1 MLIFGSFQ
9 EPIKY
14 KSSLR
19 RNKRKGDNVMVTIH
33 DVAAR
38 SGVSI
43 ATVSNVINKT
53 KKVSPETESRVR
65 EAMKEL
71 NYVPN
76 VIAKSLKTN
85 NYKSIGVIAEDI
97 SSFSTPPIIDAIG
110 NFLSS
115 QGYMVNLCNLRTYS
129 HSQYDTA
136 LLQSSLNT
144 LAASRT
150 SGIIYIGANSSNVE
164 NIRHLINLPAI
175 YAYTTA
181 GAEGHTIN
189 YDDFNA
195 AKMAAKLFLSHH
207 HKRIAIITGD
217 LGQEFVHQR
226 IMGFRSAMDEERIP
240 LPPGYIVVGNWDYT
254 LAHEQAL
261 KLLSLSPRPTAI
273 FAMND
278 PMACAVLA
286 AARRLGL
293 RVPEDLSIIGFDDR
307 SCSAYSSPSIT
318 TLHIPFFDIGSAAA
332 SSLLDLLNE
341 KKVPVNQILSCRL
354 IERESVAD
362 APNL

>member
-1 MLIFGSFQ
+1 
-9 EPIKY
+9 
-14 KSSLR
+14 
-19 RNKRKGDNVMVTIH
+19 MVTIH

-53 KKVSPETESRVR
+53 KKVSPKTEARVR
-65 EAMKEL
+65 EAMEEL

-76 VIAKSLKTN
+76 FIAKSLKTN

-97 SSFSTPPIIDAIG
+97 SAFSTPPIIDAVG
-110 NFLSS
+110 GFLESS
-115 QGYMVNLCNLRTYS
+115 GYMVNLCNLRTYS
-129 HSQYDTA
+129 HSAYDTD
-136 LLQSSLNT
+136 LLQSSLTT
-144 LAASRT
+144 LEASRT

-164 NIRHLINLPAI
+164 HIRHLINLPVI

-181 GAEGHTIN
+181 GAEDHTVY

-195 AKMAAKLFLSHH
+195 AKMAASFFLSHH

-226 IMGFRSAMDEERIP
+226 IMGFRSAMLEERIP
-240 LPPGYIVVGNWDYT
+240 LPPGNIVAGNWDYQ
-254 LAHEQAL
+254 LAYEESL
-261 KLLSLSPRPTAI
+261 KLLSQPQRPTAI

-286 AARRLGL
+286 AARRLDL
-293 RVPEDLSIIGFDDR
+293 RVPDDLSIIGFDDR

-318 TLHIPFFDIGSAAA
+318 TLHIPFYDIGSVAA
-332 SSLLDLLNE
+332 SSLVDLLNHKE
-341 KKVPVNQILSCRL
+341 VPCHQLLSCKL
-354 IERESVAD
+354 IERESVGN
-362 APNL
+362 APL